1 MASSILRGVLRPA
14 RNRGRRLAIWIFLAC
29 AAVYFFLFGFM
40 ESEEDNFEDLF
51 GEDPTVTKDPVAIPT
66 PPPSRGASQVP
77 LKKTGSWPLQRNGKI
92 SIQIDD
98 TGEVELPDGVAGKP
112 RHPILDLLEGAEKR
126 WNDMVR
132 RQSRTLP
139 DAVKEYQK
147 RYGRLPPKGFDKWF
161 EFAKRH
167 NVVLIDEFDQI
178 DHDIAPYLALK
189 PRTMQQRI
197 GKLETHKD
205 SFHLIFKD
213 GNLTYTHTPTRDMT
227 RITDIVGLVEDF
239 AEVLPDMEVH
249 ASLHDTGSHVL
260 REDYRKEAMRKA
272 DERGYLSKE
281 NVTFFEN
288 KKTNP
293 RKRVTKACLDDAPA
307 VLQENG
313 VLPQTTRGKSMEL
326 IQDHGRTMNFC
337 HNPEILTSHGAFI
350 WDLARDSFLEPF
362 FVGCKLAQGPEIL
375 MPALS
380 GFSDSKSEA
389 LPAWSTRKA
398 KAFWRGSTTGN
409 HFTIKDWKRSHRI
422 ALHFL
427 ANTQEGQEAV
437 LLEDAKKGLVSKS
450 ISRKELNERYIDI
463 GLVGKPIQCEK
474 KDGTCEEM
482 TEKIDFKPRA
492 APNLGSQYKYA
503 VDVDGNGWSQRYR
516 RLLTSGSVILK
527 ATIFPEW
534 NADWLIPWY
543 HYVPIQMDYSG
554 LYNTMTFF
562 AGSPDGSSPGHDKL
576 AEKISQN
583 SVRFVKENWRWEDM
597 QAYMFRLLLEYA
609 RLAADDRDAMTYKP

>member
-1 MASSILRGVLRPA
+1 MALPIFRGALRPA
-14 RNRGRRLAIWIFLAC
+14 RGRGRRLAVWIFLAG
-29 AAVYFFLFGFM
+29 AAIYFFLFGFM
-40 ESEEDNFEDLF
+40 ESEEDNFDELF
-51 GEDPTVTKDPVAIPT
+51 GEDPTATKDQVVIPT
-66 PPPSRGASQVP
+66 PPPSKAASQVP
-77 LKKTGSWPLQRNGKI
+77 LKKTTSWSLQRNGKI

-98 TGEVELPDGVAGKP
+98 TGDLELPDGVAGKP
-112 RHPILDLLEGAEKR
+112 RHPILDLIDGAEKR
-126 WNDMVR
+126 WNDMTKSNATR
-132 RQSRTLP
+132 SGQGISKALWAAAPKRLRQM
-139 DAVKEYQK
+139 
-147 RYGRLPPKGFDKWF
+147 
-161 EFAKRH
+161 
-167 NVVLIDEFDQI
+167 FDQI

-205 SFHLIFKD
+205 AFHIVVK
-213 GNLTYTHTPTRDMT
+213 GGKLTYTHTPTRDLT
-227 RITDIVGLVEDF
+227 RITDMVALVEDF
-239 AEVLPDMEVH
+239 AEFLPDMEVH

-260 REDYRKEAMRKA
+260 REDYRREAMQKVG
-272 DERGYLSKE
+272 ERGYLSKE

-288 KKTNP
+288 KKTIP

-313 VLPQTTRGKSMEL
+313 LLPQSTHGKSMEF

-337 HNPEILTSHGAFI
+337 HNPEILASHGVFI

-375 MPALS
+375 MPALV

-389 LPAWSTRKA
+389 PPAWSTRKA

-427 ANTQEGQEAV
+427 ANGQEGQEAV
-437 LLEDAKKGLVSKS
+437 LLEDVKKGLVAKS
-450 ISRKELNERYIDI
+450 FSRKELNERYMDI

-482 TEKIDFKPRA
+482 TKQIDFKPRA

-503 VDVDGNGWSQRYR
+503 VDV
-516 RLLTSGSVILK
+516 GSVILK

-543 HYVPIQMDYSG
+543 HYVITGSVQPIQMDYSDV
-554 LYNTMTFF
+554 YNTMAFF

-583 SVRFVKENWRWEDM
+583 SVRFVQENWRWEDM

-609 RLAADDRDAMTYKP
+609 RLASDDRDAMNYKP